1 VGSNPFPCITFPLDK
16 DLNNDGLFFSIGVG
30 KSMDKKP
37 LILVSICAMVLLVL
51 GSLSNVVGYQ
61 SVQTS
66 QQSVIKERINKR
78 ELLFQT
84 IVDISNNKEIQQII
98 LKSQMSRGIFPVSKF
113 PVITKDQIRQMY
125 FIGLILSKFLSKSRM
140 HSIIGKYHYNNQ
152 EIQKEISSG
161 IEKDATLNADVTQL
175 QESKCDCEN
184 ENTTDWN
191 FSIICDILTILI
203 LYHIF
208 MSIIFLKIFE
218 TFHNKPILQ
227 AIFYVMGM
235 YQLIIITAIEF
246 LYYFI
251 FNCPPPGQIHLTI
264 DI

>member
-1 VGSNPFPCITFPLDK
+1 
-16 DLNNDGLFFSIGVG
+16 
-30 KSMDKKP
+30 MDKKS
-37 LILVSICAMVLLVL
+37 LIGVSICAVVLLVL

-61 SVQTS
+61 TVQTS
-66 QQSVIKERINKR
+66 QQNIINERINQR
-78 ELLFQT
+78 ELSLQT
-84 IVDISNNKEIQQII
+84 IVDIANNKEIQRII
-98 LKSQMSRGIFPVSKF
+98 LKSQINRGIFPTTEIPIV
-113 PVITKDQIRQMY
+113 TKNQLKQMY
-125 FIGLILSKFLSKSRM
+125 YIGLLLSRFISKLRM
-140 HSIIGKYHYNNQ
+140 QSTIQQYQLINPEMQQ
-152 EIQKEISSG
+152 EISAI
-161 IEKDATLNADVTQL
+161 IENSPTLMADITQL
-175 QESKCDCEN
+175 QNSECDCEN

-251 FNCPPPGQIHLTI
+251 FNCPTPGQIHLTI

>member
-1 VGSNPFPCITFPLDK
+1 MDKRPL
-16 DLNNDGLFFSIGVG
+16 IGV
-30 KSMDKKP
+30 S
-37 LILVSICAMVLLVL
+37 ILAVVLLVV

-66 QQSVIKERINKR
+66 QQTLIKERINQR

-84 IVDISNNKEIQQII
+84 IFDIANNKEIQRII
-98 LKSQMSRGIFPVSKF
+98 LKSQINRGIFPTTEIPIV
-113 PVITKDQIRQMY
+113 TKNQLKQMY
-125 FIGLILSKFLSKSRM
+125 YIGLLLSRFISKLRM
-140 HSIIGKYHYNNQ
+140 QSTIQQYQLINPEMQQ
-152 EIQKEISSG
+152 EISAI
-161 IEKDATLNADVTQL
+161 IENNPTLMADITQL
-175 QESKCDCEN
+175 QNSECDCEN

-218 TFHNKPILQ
+218 TFHNKPILE

-235 YQLIIITAIEF
+235 YQLIIITAIDF

-251 FNCPPPGQIHLTI
+251 FNCPTPGQIHLTI

>member
-1 VGSNPFPCITFPLDK
+1 
-16 DLNNDGLFFSIGVG
+16 
-30 KSMDKKP
+30 MDKKH
-37 LILVSICAMVLLVL
+37 LIGVSICGVVLLVL
-51 GSLSNVVGYQ
+51 GSLSNVVGLQTVQ
-61 SVQTS
+61 SS
-66 QQSVIKERINKR
+66 NQSVIRERINQR

-84 IVDISNNKEIQQII
+84 IVDIANNKEIQRVI
-98 LKSQMSRGIFPVSKF
+98 LKSQINRGTFPTSEI
-113 PVITKDQIRQMY
+113 PVITKNQLRQMY
-125 FIGLILSKFLSKSRM
+125 FFGLVLSKVISKSKIQSM
-140 HSIIGKYHYNNQ
+140 IQQYQLINPEMQQ
-152 EIQKEISSG
+152 EISAI
-161 IEKDATLNADVTQL
+161 IENSPTLMADITQL
-175 QESKCDCEN
+175 QNSECDCEN

-235 YQLIIITAIEF
+235 YQLIIITAIDF

-251 FNCPPPGQIHLTI
+251 FNCPTPGQIHLTI

>member
-1 VGSNPFPCITFPLDK
+1 MK
-16 DLNNDGLFFSIGVG
+16 QH
-30 KSMDKKP
+30 P
-37 LILVSICAMVLLVL
+37 LIGISVIAVVILILA
-51 GSLSNVVGYQ
+51 SLTNVVGYQ
-61 SVQTS
+61 SVQSSNKQT
-66 QQSVIKERINKR
+66 INEAVNQR
-78 ELLFQT
+78 DLLFQT
-84 IVDISNNKEIQQII
+84 ICDISNNREIQRII
-98 LKSQMSRGIFPVSKF
+98 LKSQMSRGIFPSSEI
-113 PVITKDQIRQMY
+113 PVVTKNQLKQMY
-125 FIGLILSKFLSKSRM
+125 FIGLMLSRFISKSKIQSM
-140 HSIIGKYHYNNQ
+140 IQQYQLINPEMQQ
-152 EIQKEISSG
+152 EISAI
-161 IEKDATLNADVTQL
+161 IENSPTLMADITQL
-175 QESKCDCEN
+175 QNSECDCEN

-251 FNCPPPGQIHLTI
+251 FNCPTPEQILLTI